1 MKHRAIIFLTI
12 GIGILIAMI
21 LYIGPGKIESA
32 LEMADLWYVILAIL
46 IQFAVYGLLT
56 YRWSITTNSVG
67 ISVRKLHLFPMLM
80 VGLAINNLTPSARG
94 GGEPVRAYILSKY
107 SRSPLE
113 NSFATVI
120 ADRGLD
126 TFPFIVLAIL
136 TIISMVLYF
145 HLSEWIVYT
154 LIISVIIII
163 IIFCLAV
170 YISVDK
176 RAARKVTRWILGI
189 IKIFSKRGYSK
200 IEKKVCKAI
209 HGFQNSMRVMLNDRK
224 VLAYGIPLSFLIWF
238 FDIIRVYIV
247 FSAFDVD
254 VSLTV
259 IAQVFIIASLIS
271 MIPLIPGGLGAV
283 DGMMIVL
290 YSYAGVP
297 PSISAAATILERL
310 ISFWM
315 TSVIG
320 IAFLPYFGANVVEK
334 FFKSFK
340 DQEDH

>member
-1 MKHRAIIFLTI
+1 MKHRAIIFLAI
-12 GIGILIAMI
+12 GIGILLAMI

-32 LEMADLWYVILAIL
+32 ISMADLWYVMLAIL

-67 ISVRKLHLFPMLM
+67 ISVGKLHLFPMVM

-94 GGEPVRAYILSKY
+94 GGEPVRAYILAKY

-113 NSFATVI
+113 KTFATVI

-154 LIISVIIII
+154 LIFSVIIII
-163 IIFCLAV
+163 IIFSLAV
-170 YISVDK
+170 YISVNQ
-176 RAARKVTRWILGI
+176 RAAIKVTRWILGI
-189 IKIFSKRGYSK
+189 IKIFSKGGYNK
-200 IEKKVCKAI
+200 IEKKVRKAI

-254 VSLTV
+254 VSLIV

-271 MIPLIPGGLGAV
+271 LIPLIPGGLGAV

-290 YSYAGVP
+290 YSFAGVP

-340 DQEDH
+340 NQ